1 MSAYLRSLIETA
13 LGWFAGGAVAV
24 LTLPGT
30 DLSTASVWRAAAL
43 AGAAGVLKGLA
54 ARYVGDRDR
63 STLT

>member
-1 MSAYLRSLIETA
+1 MSPYLKSLIETA

-30 DLSTASVWRAAAL
+30 DLSSAAVWRAAAL
-43 AGAAGVLKGLA
+43 AGAVGVVKGVA

-63 STLT
+63 STLS